1 MIPEEQKFF
10 LDTKTTSST
19 AACIVCTAESKGLS
33 KAPIDTNI
41 CPPHL
46 EKLS

>member
-10 LDTKTTSST
+10 LDTKATPST
-19 AACIVCTAESKGLS
+19 AACIVCTAESKGLL
-33 KAPIDTNI
+33 KAPIGTDI
-41 CPPHL
+41 FPPHL

>member
-10 LDTKTTSST
+10 LDTKATPST
-19 AACIVCTAESKGLS
+19 AACIVCTAGSKELS
-33 KAPIDTNI
+33 KAPIGTDI